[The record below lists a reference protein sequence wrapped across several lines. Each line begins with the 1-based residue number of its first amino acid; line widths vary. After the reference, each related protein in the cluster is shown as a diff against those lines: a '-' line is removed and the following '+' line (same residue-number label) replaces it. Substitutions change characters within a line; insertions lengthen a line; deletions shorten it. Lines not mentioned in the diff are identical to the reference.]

1 MAKTLES
8 AQKELKALDLSYYG
22 ELPQHKKHL
31 EIVLNNL
38 EENEEIKAMV
48 YGIHKRM
55 SYLIC
60 ATDSQ
65 IVCGNKPLMGKQKEM
80 QIKMDDIKSI
90 SLKSGFLS
98 GSSIILS
105 QKNGTELKFNSDEKK
120 NITKFVNA
128 ASTLV

>member
-22 ELPQHKKHL
+22 ELPQHKRHL
-31 EIVLNNL
+31 EVILNNM
-38 EENEEIKAMV
+38 EEGEEVKAMV
-48 YGIHKRM
+48 YGIHKRTQ
-55 SYLIC
+55 YLIC
-60 ATDSQ
+60 ASGSQ
-65 IVCGNKPLMGKQKEM
+65 ILCGTNPVIGKKKEM
-80 QIKMDDIKSI
+80 TLKIEDIKSI

-98 GSSIILS
+98 GSSIIIS

-120 NITKFVNA
+120 NIIKFVNA